1 MVWLANGKKITW
13 LWSYRLNFKKNQLEN
28 KPKTHSKIL
37 YIPETGPKL
46 LLSLKRFPAILS
58 KSRNTL
64 RALGVSRSSAS
75 ASSNS
80 ETRDTNNEAFYVHT
94 HIPFGRN

>member
-1 MVWLANGKKITW
+1 M
-13 LWSYRLNFKKNQLEN
+13 
-28 KPKTHSKIL
+28 
-37 YIPETGPKL
+37 PETGPKL

-80 ETRDTNNEAFYVHT
+80 ETRDTYSSSSLGSVGSTIIQSTAL
-94 HIPFGRN
+94 IPNFSASLQASKSALGV